1 MILFAINIICVNI
14 LFFLTFGMS
23 LKNWS
28 NSGYIEREFKYFK
41 RMNELHGV
49 NFTIVSYGDAEDYDY
64 CKSLDFINVIPIYEH
79 IKQKKNK
86 IYNLIFLSFNFQKLM
101 KKLRPDFDL
110 IKTNQLY
117 GAWMALLTKRKF
129 KKPLIIRTGY
139 DLFIFSVK
147 DNKNIF
153 KKIAYYLLTLISLNY
168 SDLFTVTS
176 NTDLKFIKK
185 YYIFNKQK
193 IKLRNNWVDNFSNS
207 KELKRDKSKVLAVG
221 RLEKQKDYKYLIE
234 AFKDSK
240 FQLDIVGSGSLEDE
254 LKFISSDNINFFGN
268 LDFKDLDKLYSNY
281 LFYISSSDFEGN
293 PKSML
298 EAMSKGCIIIAPNQE
313 NISEIISHR
322 VNGVLYTKKKNNIL
336 GILNELIKDEQT
348 MKKISKNAIDHTIK
362 NNSLELFLNKEIADF
377 KNVMKNKG
385 N

>member
-1 MILFAINIICVNI
+1 
-14 LFFLTFGMS
+14 MS